1 MDYNEVKVN
10 LRKFGF
16 PLSTENALNQIQ
28 TIINGETSRKQH
40 LNEDLAMDLISE
52 FIFCET
58 NEEGKST
65 KPMSRIRH
73 LELLVMICEYFNK
86 TKIKPDNDN
95 CCGDTAL
102 NAIFMTLFPQ
112 FGAPPQRTNMLVSLV
127 SLAISTYSNLILQ
140 SAGVQMQQLGC
151 SSKYSSQLADGL
163 VKKFFTFISN
173 NSSSLHLLPQNAPL
187 FTANLM
193 TSLSELYF
201 NTKTTDTNM
210 NIKEPPR
217 IVLETIVRWINSD
230 PCLCFTAHYTD
241 LQRALPSGAIPM
253 AATLPFLGLFRWCFF
268 APLCVKNN
276 KDLELYSELHCAL
289 IESVMQ
295 GWKVYS
301 EQNPRISRP
310 YTLSVHSVIPQQLK
324 DLIEE
329 TIKSN
334 DQASTH
340 AVEIVVERLTQ
351 SIHAAIISDTIFG
364 NKQDLVNQLESLP
377 KNEVLKTLIK
387 RIQV

>member
-1 MDYNEVKVN
+1 MERNNSFKE
-10 LRKFGF
+10 
-16 PLSTENALNQIQ
+16 
-28 TIINGETSRKQH
+28 TIINGEPTRKQH

-52 FIFCET
+52 FVFCET

-86 TKIKPDNDN
+86 TKIKQEADN
-95 CCGDTAL
+95 CCGDTSL

-112 FGAPPQRTNMLVSLV
+112 FGAPPQRANMLVSLV
-127 SLAISTYSNLILQ
+127 SLAITTYSNLILQ
-140 SAGVQMQQLGC
+140 STGVQMQQLGC
-151 SSKYSSQLADGL
+151 SSKYSLQLADGL
-163 VKKFFTFISN
+163 VKKFFTFT
-173 NSSSLHLLPQNAPL
+173 SSKDTALNALPQNAPL

-201 NTKTTDTNM
+201 NTKTDM
-210 NIKEPPR
+210 CIKEPPR

-253 AATLPFLGLFRWCFF
+253 VATIPFYGLFRWCFL
-268 APLCVKNN
+268 APLFVQNST
-276 KDLELYSELHCAL
+276 DLELYSELHCAL

-301 EQNPRISRP
+301 QQNQRVDRP
-310 YTLSVHSVIPQQLK
+310 YTLNTHSLVPPLLK
-324 DLIEE
+324 ERIEE
-329 TIKSN
+329 ALKSGDPTLRN
-334 DQASTH
+334 CVD
-340 AVEIVVERLTQ
+340 IVVERLAQ
-351 SIHAAIISDTIFG
+351 SIQAAIISDTIFG
-364 NKQDLVNQLESLP
+364 NRLDLVKQLESLP
-377 KNEVLKTLIK
+377 QNDVLQALMK
-387 RIQV
+387 RIQA